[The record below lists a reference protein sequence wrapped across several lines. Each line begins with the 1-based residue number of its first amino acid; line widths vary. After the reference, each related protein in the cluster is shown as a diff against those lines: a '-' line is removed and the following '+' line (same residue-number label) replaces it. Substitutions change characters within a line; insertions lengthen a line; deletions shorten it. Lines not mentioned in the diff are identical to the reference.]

1 MALFLLNLDSEAH
14 TWGPNPGKEEMETMA
29 ALTAV
34 DLIQQTHPE
43 IMTRMWITE
52 KNDSKII
59 PPGPATGILIGSS
72 IGSLLWVGIILALCK
87 VL

>member
-1 MALFLLNLDSEAH
+1 MALFLLNLDSEDH

-34 DLIQQTHPE
+34 DLIKQAHPE
-43 IMTRMWITE
+43 IMTRMWSTE

-72 IGSLLWVGIILALCK
+72 IGSLLWIGIILALYK
-87 VL
+87 LF